1 MDHQSPILE
10 LQHITKR
17 FGDKVVANDDV
28 SLNVYKGEILALLGE
43 NGSGKTTL
51 MNMLSGIYFPDEGEI
66 YVNELTVADG
76 GIIKGNILAK
86 KIKVL
91 KDAEVEGDIEYT
103 CLAIEDGAK
112 IIGSFSVV
120 AENIVAEKINSAK
133 SSLNITSETRHAK
146 KDNKKNNQ

>member
-1 MDHQSPILE
+1 MQKGISVLDSSFLASGDLFSEGGID
-10 LQHITKR
+10 ISGR
-17 FGDKVVANDDV
+17 FIGNIVAESV
-28 SLNVYKGEILALLGE
+28 SVKKGGNI
-43 NGSGKTTL
+43 
-51 MNMLSGIYFPDEGEI
+51 EGEI

-91 KDAEVEGDIEYT
+91 KDAEVEGNIEYT